1 MKGPFERLKYDLY
14 RIWECPVC
22 HYRARSSG
30 ATTTLVCSCQAKQSP
45 QEVVGMKLAADGARR
60 VEAAEAAVATA
71 SEPGTPERE
80 TPAPVS
86 PSARAV
92 EQPGEADDAKTGPER
107 PASRGEPGEP
117 ADPAA

>member
-30 ATTTLVCSCQAKQSP
+30 ATTTMVCSCQAKQSP

-60 VEAAEAAVATA
+60 VEAAGAAVATA

-92 EQPGEADDAKTGPER
+92 EQPGEAGDAKTGPER